1 MADDSLNRHRLSAR
15 LEQRLTQKLTLTPQ
29 MRQSLEM
36 LQMNV
41 LELQQQILAELS
53 ENPLLEEVMDFEKNP
68 DEDET
73 PAQDPDQNSLDEVMS
88 LLMKRGTDLGPEE
101 DEFRAPVIERWRG
114 DSDVVDP
121 TVYERVLFRRE
132 NLADHLLGQLHFARL
147 SERDFEVAEQIIG
160 NIDSDGFMR
169 ASLYEIAKNTKVRV
183 EDVKQILRL
192 VQEFDPPGVGARD
205 LKECLKIQLR
215 HLFAEHEL
223 LTNSDPFPARL
234 RDLAMKAVDK
244 HFGLLV
250 AHKHTELKKAL
261 KIGEPTLKSIVDLI
275 ETLEPRPGSGYD
287 LERGIPIIPD
297 VYVVKRGSLFVPI
310 LNEHKLPRLRIV
322 RNYED
327 NFGVD
332 ELGPKEREFIRQR
345 ATRANWVM
353 KSIAQWKVTILR
365 VAEVIVK
372 FESEFFEKGAL
383 FLRPLKLTDVAAEL
397 ELHETTIGRTVSN
410 KFIDTPRGLFEM
422 KYFFHRGLDTL
433 GGTIVSSITVK
444 QLVKELIAKERPDS
458 PYNDQQVSNMLAE
471 RRIKISRRAV
481 AKYRESL
488 GIPPSH
494 LRKRQN
500 VT

>member
-1 MADDSLNRHRLSAR
+1 MADNSLKGHKLSAR
-15 LEQRLTQKLTLTPQ
+15 LDLRLTQKLTLTPQ

-41 LELQQQILAELS
+41 LELQQQLLAELS
-53 ENPLLEEVMDFEKNP
+53 ENPLLEEVMDYERAP
-68 DEDET
+68 DEDVS
-73 PAQDPDQNSLDEVMS
+73 PDHDPDHDSLDEVMS
-88 LLMKRGTDLGPEE
+88 LLMKRGTDLDPEE
-101 DEFRAPVIERWRG
+101 DEFRAPVVERWKG

-132 NLADHLLGQLHFARL
+132 NLTDHLLSQLHFARL
-147 SERDFEVAEQIIG
+147 SERDFEVAERIIG
-160 NIDSDGFMR
+160 NIDSDGFLR
-169 ASLYEIAKNTKVRV
+169 ASVQEIAKNADAKV

-223 LTNSDPFPARL
+223 HTNSDPFPERL
-234 RDLAMKAVDK
+234 RVLVLRAVEK
-244 HFGLLV
+244 HFDLLV
-250 AHKHTELKKAL
+250 AHKHPELRKAL
-261 KIGEPTLKSIVDLI
+261 RISETTLKSIVELI
-275 ETLEPRPGSGYD
+275 ETLEPRPGSGFD
-287 LERGIPIIPD
+287 LDRGIPIVPD
-297 VYVVKRGSLFVPI
+297 VYVVKRGPGFVAM

-322 RNYED
+322 GNYEG
-327 NFGVD
+327 NFGAD
-332 ELGPKEREFIRQR
+332 ELGQKEREFIRQR
-345 ATRANWVM
+345 AARANWVM
-353 KSIAQWKVTILR
+353 KSIAQWKTTLLR

-372 FESEFFEKGAL
+372 FETEFFQKGAL
-383 FLRPLKLTDVAAEL
+383 YLKPLKLTDVSAEL
-397 ELHETTIGRTVSN
+397 ELHETTVGRTVSN

-422 KYFFHRGLDTL
+422 KYFFHRGLDTAS
-433 GGTIVSSITVK
+433 GTSVSSITVK
-444 QLVKELIAKERPDS
+444 QLIKELIDKERCDS
-458 PYNDQQVSNMLAE
+458 PYNDQQISDMLAE

-500 VT
+500 MT